1 MSENRA
7 APHPVLRRY
16 YRTEAERQAY
26 LASSFDETAA
36 HYDRINDWISFGTD
50 RWYRRRA
57 LLRAGLRP
65 GMRFADIG
73 CGTGLVSQIA
83 RDVVGP
89 EGWVVS
95 VDPSAGMLGEAV
107 ARGRVAWPLR
117 GKAEHLP
124 LGDESVDFLCM
135 AFALRHV
142 VDLDVAFTEYLRVLK
157 PGGRLLLL
165 EMTPPRRGF
174 LRALLKVHLRYV
186 TPILTR
192 IFTRSREAT
201 VLYKYCWDTLDQCV
215 PPERVLEALARAGLG
230 SPTRVV
236 SARIFSE
243 YTAERPRSSVA

>member
-50 RWYRRRA
+50 RWYRRHA

-95 VDPSAGMLGEAV
+95 VDPSAGMLGEAL
-107 ARGRVAWPLR
+107 ARGRVTLPLQ
-117 GKAEHLP
+117 GKAEDLP

-142 VDLDVAFTEYLRVLK
+142 ADLEAAFREYLRVLK

-165 EMTPPRRGF
+165 EMTPPRRGV
-174 LRALLKVHLRYV
+174 LRALLKAHMRYAV
-186 TPILTR
+186 PTLTR
-192 IFTRSREAT
+192 IFTRSRVAT
-201 VLYKYCWDTLDQCV
+201 VLYEYCWDTFDQCV
-215 PPERVLEALARAGLG
+215 PPERVLEALARAGLA
-230 SPTRVV
+230 SPSRLVL
-236 SARIFSE
+236 ARIFSE
-243 YTAERPRSSVA
+243 YTAERPEVSVA

>member
-16 YRTEAERQAY
+16 YQTEAQRQAY

-36 HYDRINDWISFGTD
+36 HYDRINNWMSFGTD
-50 RWYRRRA
+50 RWYRHQA

-65 GMRFADIG
+65 GMRFADVG
-73 CGTGLVSQIA
+73 CGTGLVSDIA
-83 RDVVGP
+83 REVVGP

-95 VDPSAGMLGEAV
+95 VDPSIGMLGEAV
-107 ARGRVAWPLR
+107 ARGRVTWPLR

-142 VDLDVAFTEYLRVLK
+142 VDLELAFREYLRVLK

-165 EMTPPRRGF
+165 EMTPPRRGL
-174 LRALLKVHLRYV
+174 LRALLKMHMRYV
-186 TPILTR
+186 IPVMTR
-192 IFTRSREAT
+192 LLTRSRTAT
-201 VLYKYCWDTLDQCV
+201 VLYEYCWDTFDQCV
-215 PPERVLEALARAGLG
+215 PPEKVLDALAGAGLA
-230 SPTRVV
+230 SPSRFV
-236 SARIFSE
+236 SAQIFSE
-243 YTAERPRSSVA
+243 YTADRPGR

>member
-1 MSENRA
+1 MSHNRA
-7 APHPVLRRY
+7 APHPILRRY

-36 HYDRINDWISFGTD
+36 HYDRINDWMSFGTD

-83 RDVVGP
+83 RDIVGP

-95 VDPSAGMLGEAV
+95 IDPSAGMLGEAM

-124 LGDESVDFLCM
+124 LGDGSVDFLCM

-142 VDLDVAFTEYLRVLK
+142 VDLDVAFREYLRVLK

-165 EMTPPRRGF
+165 EITPPRRGF
-174 LRALLKVHLRYV
+174 LRALLKAYLRYV
-186 TPILTR
+186 IPILTR
-192 IFTRSREAT
+192 FFTRSRAAT
-201 VLYKYCWDTLDQCV
+201 ALYEYCWDTFDQCV
-215 PPERVLEALARAGLG
+215 PPESVLEALARVGLA
-230 SPTRVV
+230 SPERFV

-243 YTAERPRSSVA
+243 YTAEKPGVSAA